1 MRTIHFV
8 TAAALLVASLEARA
22 QTPPTKPEP
31 PAVPSLGELDLG
43 YRGGTVSGDEARFED
58 VVIRVET
65 MEDLGVGEVSLALP
79 PREADSPFTEWD
91 MAEHE

>member
-1 MRTIHFV
+1 M
-8 TAAALLVASLEARA
+8 
-22 QTPPTKPEP
+22 
-31 PAVPSLGELDLG
+31 
-43 YRGGTVSGDEARFED
+43 GDEARFED

-91 MAEHE
+91 MAEHD